1 MRILHTSDWHLGKS
15 LSGHLLDED
24 QRFALQQI
32 RDHLC
37 DETYD
42 LVVIAGDVFDRT
54 TPSDDAVQMLGGW
67 LGEVRAHRPTLPIV
81 IIAGNHDNGP
91 RLAWTSSIL
100 DHQQVYLRGSTERI
114 DSPIRIR
121 GQSGVEA
128 QVWAVPYLLPGAM
141 KEASPSQNAAMQA
154 AIAHITA
161 KQDRS
166 MAQILVAHCFV
177 KNGLTSDSERSFIGT
192 ATQIDPDEFAGFDY
206 VALGHLHRP
215 QSVAAN
221 ARYSGSIARY
231 SFSEAGHSK
240 AILDVTVTPGAPH
253 VCVSRPLAT
262 LRPMKRI
269 TATLEALRDDPAYEP
284 DLDAYVEL
292 TLVPPV
298 DRGNPLD
305 TLRKRWRHIL
315 SFRNELV
322 GAGLALARVQNSG
335 DGGPRDLAADFVEF
349 DRQFT
354 MTDAPN
360 EAVMAA
366 FQNLLIQ
373 LPEEE
378 KA

>member
-1 MRILHTSDWHLGKS
+1 
-15 LSGHLLDED
+15 
-24 QRFALQQI
+24 
-32 RDHLC
+32 
-37 DETYD
+37 
-42 LVVIAGDVFDRT
+42 
-54 TPSDDAVQMLGGW
+54 MLGGW

-91 RLAWTSSIL
+91 RLAWTSTLL
-100 DHQQVYLRGSTERI
+100 DHQHVYLRGSTERI
-114 DSPIRIR
+114 DAPIRIR

-141 KEASPSQNAAMQA
+141 GEASPSQMAAMQA
-154 AIAHITA
+154 AIGRIDAR
-161 KQDRS
+161 QDRG

-177 KNGLTSDSERSFIGT
+177 ANGLTSDSERSLIGT
-192 ATQIDPDEFAGFDY
+192 ATQLDPEEFAGFDY

-215 QSVAAN
+215 QSVAMN

-231 SFSEAGHSK
+231 SFSEAGHGK
-240 AILDVTVTPGAPH
+240 AMLDVTVTPGAPH
-253 VCVSRPLAT
+253 ACVSRPLDT

-269 TATLEALRDDPAYEP
+269 TATLEALRDDPAYAP

-292 TLVPPV
+292 TLEPPV

-322 GAGLALARVQNSG
+322 GAGLALARVQNTG
-335 DGGPRDLAADFVEF
+335 DDGPRDLAADFVEF
-349 DRQFT
+349 DQQFT
-354 MTDAPN
+354 ATDAPN
-360 EAVMAA
+360 EAVLSA
-366 FQNLLIQ
+366 FQELLAR